1 MPRANRRTKNQARR
15 MYEEDG
21 ESYAAI
27 GREINFGPQTIK
39 NWAKAEGWVKA
50 GSTPRTP
57 VGQAI
62 DDLPDDTE
70 TIGAPIF
77 TEEPVFTEAPVESDA
92 DLRARIAAL
101 EAENKRLADE
111 AERLKPTRDVTEMIE
126 NRVDWL
132 TTNTPE
138 GERYWMN
145 RAEAEYKKTNKERAK
160 EGLPIFDIKDHPEI
174 LEDLMVELKTKEE
187 MAKNKVATGPASRK
201 VKLYIERNGMPTIE
215 QIPMES
221 QINNMGGSLADG
233 IVRYTRKGFKMT
245 DPFLCPRAN
254 CFRPAGTDELGR
266 WEYDGYCTERHRT
279 EVEGPDQG
287 PTVGLQTKDT
297 ILSGTY

>member
-1 MPRANRRTKNQARR
+1 MARR

-21 ESYAAI
+21 ESYSAI
-27 GREINFGPQTIK
+27 GRELGYSNMTISK
-39 NWAKAEGWVKA
+39 WAKAEGWVKA
-50 GSTPRTP
+50 GSEPATPI
-57 VGQAI
+57 GQAI
-62 DDLPDDTE
+62 DDLPPETE
-70 TIGAPIF
+70 TIGAPIV
-77 TEEPVFTEAPVESDA
+77 TDEPVFVEAPVESDA

-101 EAENKRLADE
+101 EAENKRLEEE
-111 AERLKPTRDVTEMIE
+111 AERLKPTRDVAEMIE

-174 LEDLMVELKTKEE
+174 LEDLMVELKTKEA
-187 MAKNKVATGPASRK
+187 MAKNKPADGPAARK

-266 WEYDGYCTERHRT
+266 WEHDGYCTERHRT